1 MFDPTSRY
9 ASLPNAAYTAPD
21 GRTIVYKTRR
31 FLPQAQTLPL
41 LTEAVVAQSDRL
53 DLVAYRTLGR
63 AELFWRIA
71 DANDAMDPFALTVP
85 GTVLRV
91 PVPQP

>member
-9 ASLPNAAYTAPD
+9 ASLPDAVYTAPD
-21 GRTIVYKTRR
+21 GRQIVYKERR
-31 FLPQAQTLPL
+31 FLPLAQSLPQ
-41 LTEAVVAQSDRL
+41 LTEVTVAQSDRL
-53 DLVAYRTLGR
+53 DLIAFRTLGR
-63 AELFWRIA
+63 ADLFWRIC
-71 DANDAMDPFALTVP
+71 DANDAMDPFVLAIP